1 MTEQSYKAKKPIER
15 GFYEP
20 YAAFSR
26 TLRTWLVAYGI
37 GAPVLFASQDAF
49 EPILKEPNKAALI
62 IGLFLF
68 GAMAQIIAA
77 VIYKYVMGYIY
88 FGELDE
94 AFQKT
99 RRHKVSE
106 WISESMW
113 LEMFFDL
120 VSIGCFVWA
129 TLRILVLYVKMG
141 QINSQ

>member
-1 MTEQSYKAKKPIER
+1 MTEQSSKAKKPTER

-37 GAPVLFASQDAF
+37 GAPVLFASQEAF
-49 EPILKEPNKAALI
+49 KPILKEPNKAALI

-68 GAMAQIIAA
+68 GAMAQIIAS

-106 WISESMW
+106 WLSEAMW
-113 LEMFFDL
+113 LEMIFDL
-120 VSIGCFVWA
+120 ISIGFFVWA
-129 TLRILVLYVKMG
+129 TLKILILYVKMG
-141 QINSQ
+141 AS